1 MARKQDTLEQEKW
14 QAGLKGMLRQGKL
27 DRRNGCR
34 HGVRVYKM
42 TEHDPYRCLNHLLN
56 IHSLFDNVISCIFVF
71 PLSGTG
77 QLSLP
82 KDSPQNAPMTS
93 YARLQDRPLH
103 HHQTKNAMTSTAQLA
118 ASLASVTNSLKS
130 TNTLITRLARL
141 TFPPGAEPLDDEGN
155 SVRIELA
162 QDIHEGLKQLEEDLE
177 LLRGDIEDS
186 TPTVKAPAT
195 GRLRSGSVRHSNK
208 GQEHERLGTQVV
220 RLGEDLKTARSAFRR
235 AQISAKRAADESK
248 VKERELVFASL
259 QQASDPST
267 PTSASLNGSTA
278 DLFAGRSSLQKR
290 QQHKNLTKDELL
302 VAQSSDVTSAL
313 RRTTDL
319 LSTELSRS
327 RFAQETFDESTA
339 ALKDLGDTYSDL
351 DSVLKKSRDLLGTLL
366 RSQKSDT
373 WYLETAFYI
382 LIATL
387 GWLIFRR
394 ILYGPFFKLPLFLYK
409 AFAFVVNWVI
419 LKPLFLFLTTVGIIT
434 TEPYNASQSTR
445 LQVSSSRAPLIIKPS
460 AAGRPQSIEGM
471 ADDIARSGGV
481 RSGAGG
487 TGAKVGKNGELR
499 GEMSEEIGKMAERRG
514 DGTVLQDRGD
524 IPKNPKKKQFE
535 ADVEDAKHAEAS
547 AEGGKVRKRDEL

>member
-1 MARKQDTLEQEKW
+1 
-14 QAGLKGMLRQGKL
+14 
-27 DRRNGCR
+27 
-34 HGVRVYKM
+34 
-42 TEHDPYRCLNHLLN
+42 
-56 IHSLFDNVISCIFVF
+56 
-71 PLSGTG
+71 
-77 QLSLP
+77 
-82 KDSPQNAPMTS
+82 
-93 YARLQDRPLH
+93 
-103 HHQTKNAMTSTAQLA
+103 MTSTAQLA
-118 ASLASVTNSLKS
+118 ASLASVTDSLKG

-177 LLRGDIEDS
+177 LLRGDIEDA
-186 TPTVKAPAT
+186 TPVAKAPAT
-195 GRLRSGSVRHSNK
+195 GRLRSGSVRHSSK

-220 RLGEDLKTARSAFRR
+220 RLGEDLRTARSAFRR

-248 VKERELVFASL
+248 VKERELIFANL

-267 PTSASLNGSTA
+267 PTSTSINGSSA
-278 DLFAGRSSLQKR
+278 DLFAGRSTLQKR
-290 QQHKNLTKDELL
+290 QQQKHLTKDELL

-382 LIATL
+382 LLATL
-387 GWLIFRR
+387 AWLIFRR
-394 ILYGPFFKLPLFLYK
+394 ILYGPFFKLPLFLYNV
-409 AFAFVVNWVI
+409 FAFVVNWTI
-419 LKPLFLFLTTVGIIT
+419 LKPLFLLLTTVGVIT
-434 TEPYNASQSTR
+434 TEPYTPSSRSIQIQSST
-445 LQVSSSRAPLIIKPS
+445 SRAPLIVQPS
-460 AAGRPQSIEGM
+460 ASGRAQPIEGM
-471 ADDIARSGGV
+471 ADDIARVGGV

-487 TGAKVGKNGELR
+487 TGAKVGKKGELR
-499 GEMSEEIGKMAERRG
+499 GEESEKIGKMAENTRG

-535 ADVEDAKHAEAS
+535 ADVEDAKHAEA
-547 AEGGKVRKRDEL
+547 EGKVRKRDEL

>member
-1 MARKQDTLEQEKW
+1 
-14 QAGLKGMLRQGKL
+14 
-27 DRRNGCR
+27 
-34 HGVRVYKM
+34 
-42 TEHDPYRCLNHLLN
+42 
-56 IHSLFDNVISCIFVF
+56 
-71 PLSGTG
+71 
-77 QLSLP
+77 
-82 KDSPQNAPMTS
+82 MTS
-93 YARLQDRPLH
+93 ATHL
-103 HHQTKNAMTSTAQLA
+103 T
-118 ASLASVTNSLKS
+118 ASLANLTDSLKT

-177 LLRGDIEDS
+177 LLRGDIKDS
-186 TPTVKAPAT
+186 TPATKTPA
-195 GRLRSGSVRHSNK
+195 GGLLHGSSTRPSTK
-208 GQEHERLGTQVV
+208 GQERERLGVQVA
-220 RLGEDLKTARSAFRR
+220 RLGEDLNTARGAFRR

-248 VKERELVFASL
+248 IKERKLVFASL
-259 QQASDPST
+259 QQASDPSS
-267 PTSASLNGSTA
+267 PTSTPPNGATTA
-278 DLFAGRSSLQKR
+278 DLFAGRSTLQRR

-339 ALKDLGDTYSDL
+339 ALKELGDKYSDL
-351 DSVLKKSRDLLGTLL
+351 GSVLDKSRALLGTLL

-382 LIATL
+382 LLATL
-387 GWLIFRR
+387 AWLLFRR
-394 ILYGPFFKLPLFLYK
+394 ILYGPFFKLPLFLFNS
-409 AFAFVVNWVI
+409 FAFVFNWVV
-419 LKPLFLFLTTVGIIT
+419 LKPLFLILTTVGVIT

-445 LQVSSSRAPLIIKPS
+445 LQATSSRAPLIVQPS
-460 AAGRPQSIEGM
+460 AAGRPQSVQGM

-481 RSGAGG
+481 RAGAGG
-487 TGAKVGKNGELR
+487 AGAKVGKNGELR

-535 ADVEDAKHAEAS
+535 ADVEDAKHAEA
-547 AEGGKVRKRDEL
+547 AEEGSKARKRDEL

>member
-1 MARKQDTLEQEKW
+1 
-14 QAGLKGMLRQGKL
+14 
-27 DRRNGCR
+27 
-34 HGVRVYKM
+34 
-42 TEHDPYRCLNHLLN
+42 
-56 IHSLFDNVISCIFVF
+56 
-71 PLSGTG
+71 
-77 QLSLP
+77 
-82 KDSPQNAPMTS
+82 MTS
-93 YARLQDRPLH
+93 CAQLPDRPLYH
-103 HHQTKNAMTSTAQLA
+103 LQTKNAMTSTAQLA
-118 ASLASVTNSLKS
+118 ASLAIVTDSLKS

-162 QDIHEGLKQLEEDLE
+162 QDIQESLKQLEEDLE

-186 TPTVKAPAT
+186 TPVAKTPAT
-195 GRLRSGSVRHSNK
+195 GRLRSGSVRHSSK

-220 RLGEDLKTARSAFRR
+220 RLGEDLKTARGAFRR

-267 PTSASLNGSTA
+267 PTSTSVNGSTA
-278 DLFAGRSSLQKR
+278 DLFAGRSTLQKR
-290 QQHKNLTKDELL
+290 QQHKQLTKDELL

-351 DSVLKKSRDLLGTLL
+351 DSVLKKSKDLLGTLL

-387 GWLIFRR
+387 AWLIFRR
-394 ILYGPFFKLPLFLYK
+394 ILYGPFFKLPLFLYNV
-409 AFAFVVNWVI
+409 FAFILNWTV
-419 LKPLFLFLTTVGIIT
+419 LKPLVFLLTTVGVIT
-434 TEPYNASQSTR
+434 TEPYKASRST
-445 LQVSSSRAPLIIKPS
+445 QVESSTSRPPLIIQPS
-460 AAGRPQSIEGM
+460 ASGRAQSVEGM
-471 ADDIARSGGV
+471 VDDIARVGGV

-487 TGAKVGKNGELR
+487 TGAKRDKNGELR
-499 GEMSEEIGKMAERRG
+499 GEESEKIGKMAENTRG

-535 ADVEDAKHAEAS
+535 ADVEDAKQAEA
-547 AEGGKVRKRDEL
+547 EGKVRKRDEL

>member
-1 MARKQDTLEQEKW
+1 
-14 QAGLKGMLRQGKL
+14 
-27 DRRNGCR
+27 
-34 HGVRVYKM
+34 
-42 TEHDPYRCLNHLLN
+42 
-56 IHSLFDNVISCIFVF
+56 
-71 PLSGTG
+71 
-77 QLSLP
+77 
-82 KDSPQNAPMTS
+82 MTS
-93 YARLQDRPLH
+93 YARLQVQDRPLH
-103 HHQTKNAMTSTAQLA
+103 HLQTKNAMTSTAQLA
-118 ASLASVTNSLKS
+118 ASLVSVTDSLKS

-195 GRLRSGSVRHSNK
+195 GRLRSGSVRHSNR

-259 QQASDPST
+259 QQVSDPST
-267 PTSASLNGSTA
+267 PTSASVNGSTA

-409 AFAFVVNWVI
+409 AFAFVVNWVV

-445 LQVSSSRAPLIIKPS
+445 LQVTSSRAPLIVKPS

-514 DGTVLQDRGD
+514 DGTVLRDRGD

-535 ADVEDAKHAEAS
+535 ADVEDVKHAEAS
-547 AEGGKVRKRDEL
+547 AEEGKVRKRDEL

>member
-1 MARKQDTLEQEKW
+1 
-14 QAGLKGMLRQGKL
+14 
-27 DRRNGCR
+27 
-34 HGVRVYKM
+34 
-42 TEHDPYRCLNHLLN
+42 
-56 IHSLFDNVISCIFVF
+56 
-71 PLSGTG
+71 
-77 QLSLP
+77 
-82 KDSPQNAPMTS
+82 
-93 YARLQDRPLH
+93 
-103 HHQTKNAMTSTAQLA
+103 MTSTAQLA
-118 ASLASVTNSLKS
+118 ASLASVTDSLKS
-130 TNTLITRLARL
+130 TNTLITRLAKL

-162 QDIHEGLKQLEEDLE
+162 QDIHENLKQLEEDLE

-195 GRLRSGSVRHSNK
+195 AGRLRSSSVRHSSSK
-208 GQEHERLGTQVV
+208 GAEHERLGTFVV
-220 RLGEDLKTARSAFRR
+220 RLEQDLKTARNNFRR
-235 AQISAKRAADESK
+235 AQVSAKRAADLSK
-248 VKERELVFASL
+248 IKERELLFASL
-259 QQASDPST
+259 QQVSDPST
-267 PTSASLNGSTA
+267 PTSTSANGSTA
-278 DLFAGRSSLQKR
+278 DLFAGRSQLQKR
-290 QQHKNLTKDELL
+290 SQHKQLTKDELL

-394 ILYGPFFKLPLFLYK
+394 ILYGPFFKLPLFLYNV
-409 AFAFVVNWVI
+409 FAFVVNWAV
-419 LKPLFLFLTTVGIIT
+419 LKPLFFFLTTIGIIT
-434 TEPYNASQSTR
+434 TEPYNTRTSHTTSLAS
-445 LQVSSSRAPLIIKPS
+445 SSSRAPLIVQPS
-460 AAGRPQSIEGM
+460 AAGRAQPIEGM

-487 TGAKVGKNGELR
+487 SGAKLGKKGELR
-499 GEMSEEIGKMAERRG
+499 GEMSEEIGKMAEKQTRG
-514 DGTVLQDRGD
+514 DGTVLEDRGD
-524 IPKNPKKKQFE
+524 IPKNPKKKNFE
-535 ADVEDAKHAEAS
+535 ADVEDAKHAEAV
-547 AEGGKVRKRDEL
+547 EGGKVRKRDEL

>member
-1 MARKQDTLEQEKW
+1 
-14 QAGLKGMLRQGKL
+14 
-27 DRRNGCR
+27 
-34 HGVRVYKM
+34 
-42 TEHDPYRCLNHLLN
+42 
-56 IHSLFDNVISCIFVF
+56 
-71 PLSGTG
+71 
-77 QLSLP
+77 
-82 KDSPQNAPMTS
+82 MTS
-93 YARLQDRPLH
+93 YARLQVQDRPLH
-103 HHQTKNAMTSTAQLA
+103 HLQTKNAMTSTAHLA
-118 ASLASVTNSLKS
+118 ASLVSVTDSLKS

-195 GRLRSGSVRHSNK
+195 GRLRSGSVRHSNR

-259 QQASDPST
+259 QQVSDPST
-267 PTSASLNGSTA
+267 PTSASVNGSTA

-409 AFAFVVNWVI
+409 AFAFVVNWVV

-445 LQVSSSRAPLIIKPS
+445 LQVTSSRAPLIVKPS

-514 DGTVLQDRGD
+514 DGTVLRDRGD

-547 AEGGKVRKRDEL
+547 AEEGKVRKRDEL

>member
-1 MARKQDTLEQEKW
+1 
-14 QAGLKGMLRQGKL
+14 
-27 DRRNGCR
+27 
-34 HGVRVYKM
+34 
-42 TEHDPYRCLNHLLN
+42 
-56 IHSLFDNVISCIFVF
+56 
-71 PLSGTG
+71 
-77 QLSLP
+77 
-82 KDSPQNAPMTS
+82 
-93 YARLQDRPLH
+93 
-103 HHQTKNAMTSTAQLA
+103 MTSTTQLA
-118 ASLASVTNSLKS
+118 ASLASVTDSLKS

-186 TPTVKAPAT
+186 TPIAKAPAS
-195 GRLRSGSVRHSNK
+195 GRLRSGSVRHSSK

-248 VKERELVFASL
+248 VKERELLFAGL

-267 PTSASLNGSTA
+267 PTSTSVNGSSA
-278 DLFAGRSSLQKR
+278 DLFAGRSTLQKR
-290 QQHKNLTKDELL
+290 QQQKHLTKDELL

-351 DSVLKKSRDLLGTLL
+351 DSVLKKSRD
-366 RSQKSDT
+366 T

-382 LIATL
+382 LLTTL
-387 GWLIFRR
+387 AWLIFRR
-394 ILYGPFFKLPLFLYK
+394 ILYGPFFKLPLFLYNV
-409 AFAFVVNWVI
+409 FAFIVNWTV
-419 LKPLFLFLTTVGIIT
+419 LKPLFLLLTTVGVIT
-434 TEPYNASQSTR
+434 TEPYTASRSTQVQSST
-445 LQVSSSRAPLIIKPS
+445 SRAPLIVQPS
-460 AAGRPQSIEGM
+460 ASGRAQPIEGM
-471 ADDIARSGGV
+471 ADDIARVGGV

-487 TGAKVGKNGELR
+487 TGAKVGKKGELR
-499 GEMSEEIGKMAERRG
+499 GEMIEEIGKMAENTRG

-535 ADVEDAKHAEAS
+535 ADVEDAKHAEA
-547 AEGGKVRKRDEL
+547 EGKVRKRDEL

>member
-1 MARKQDTLEQEKW
+1 
-14 QAGLKGMLRQGKL
+14 
-27 DRRNGCR
+27 
-34 HGVRVYKM
+34 
-42 TEHDPYRCLNHLLN
+42 
-56 IHSLFDNVISCIFVF
+56 
-71 PLSGTG
+71 
-77 QLSLP
+77 
-82 KDSPQNAPMTS
+82 MTS
-93 YARLQDRPLH
+93 CAQLQDHPLYH
-103 HHQTKNAMTSTAQLA
+103 LQTKNAMTSTAQLA
-118 ASLASVTNSLKS
+118 ASLASVTDSLKS

-177 LLRGDIEDS
+177 LLRGDIEDA
-186 TPTVKAPAT
+186 TPVAKAPAT
-195 GRLRSGSVRHSNK
+195 GRLRSGSVRHSSK

-220 RLGEDLKTARSAFRR
+220 RLGEDLKTARGAFRR

-267 PTSASLNGSTA
+267 PTSTSVNGSTA
-278 DLFAGRSSLQKR
+278 DLFAGRSTLQKR
-290 QQHKNLTKDELL
+290 HQHKQLTKDELL

-319 LSTELSRS
+319 LSTELARS

-373 WYLETAFYI
+373 WYLETAYI
-382 LIATL
+382 LLATL
-387 GWLIFRR
+387 AWLIFRR
-394 ILYGPFFKLPLFLYK
+394 ILYGPFFKLPIFLYNV
-409 AFAFVVNWVI
+409 FAFILNWTV
-419 LKPLFLFLTTVGIIT
+419 LKPLVFLLTTVGVIT
-434 TEPYNASQSTR
+434 TEPYTAPRSTQVQSST
-445 LQVSSSRAPLIIKPS
+445 SRPPLIIQPS
-460 AAGRPQSIEGM
+460 ASGRAQGVEGM
-471 ADDIARSGGV
+471 ADDIARVGGV

-487 TGAKVGKNGELR
+487 TGAKLGKNGELR
-499 GEMSEEIGKMAERRG
+499 GEESEKIGKMAENTRG

-535 ADVEDAKHAEAS
+535 ADVEDAKHAEA
-547 AEGGKVRKRDEL
+547 EGKVRKRDEL

>member
-1 MARKQDTLEQEKW
+1 
-14 QAGLKGMLRQGKL
+14 
-27 DRRNGCR
+27 
-34 HGVRVYKM
+34 
-42 TEHDPYRCLNHLLN
+42 
-56 IHSLFDNVISCIFVF
+56 
-71 PLSGTG
+71 
-77 QLSLP
+77 
-82 KDSPQNAPMTS
+82 
-93 YARLQDRPLH
+93 
-103 HHQTKNAMTSTAQLA
+103 MTSTSQLA
-118 ASLASVTNSLKS
+118 ASLASVTDSLKS

-186 TPTVKAPAT
+186 TPVAKAPAT
-195 GRLRSGSVRHSNK
+195 GRLRSGSVRHSSK
-208 GQEHERLGTQVV
+208 GQEHERLGAQVV
-220 RLGEDLKTARSAFRR
+220 RLGEDLKNARSAFRR

-248 VKERELVFASL
+248 VKERELIFASL
-259 QQASDPST
+259 QQVSDPST
-267 PTSASLNGSTA
+267 PTSANGSTQ

-290 QQHKNLTKDELL
+290 QQQKHLTKDELL
-302 VAQSSDVTSAL
+302 VAQSSDVTAAL

-394 ILYGPFFKLPLFLYK
+394 ILYGPFFKLPLFLYNT
-409 AFAFVVNWVI
+409 FAFVVNWVF

-434 TEPYNASQSTR
+434 TEPYNAAHSTR
-445 LQVSSSRAPLIIKPS
+445 LESTRSRPPLIVQPS
-460 AAGRPQSIEGM
+460 ASGRAQPIEGM
-471 ADDIARSGGV
+471 ADDIARVGGV

-487 TGAKVGKNGELR
+487 SGAKVGKNGELR

-535 ADVEDAKHAEAS
+535 ADVEDAKHAE
-547 AEGGKVRKRDEL
+547 EERKARERDEL

>member
-1 MARKQDTLEQEKW
+1 
-14 QAGLKGMLRQGKL
+14 
-27 DRRNGCR
+27 
-34 HGVRVYKM
+34 
-42 TEHDPYRCLNHLLN
+42 
-56 IHSLFDNVISCIFVF
+56 
-71 PLSGTG
+71 
-77 QLSLP
+77 
-82 KDSPQNAPMTS
+82 
-93 YARLQDRPLH
+93 
-103 HHQTKNAMTSTAQLA
+103 MTSTTQLA
-118 ASLASVTNSLKS
+118 ASLASVTDSLKS

-186 TPTVKAPAT
+186 TPIAKAPAS
-195 GRLRSGSVRHSNK
+195 GRLRSGSVRHSSK

-248 VKERELVFASL
+248 VKERELLFAGL

-267 PTSASLNGSTA
+267 PTSTSVNGSSA
-278 DLFAGRSSLQKR
+278 DLFAGRSTLQKR
-290 QQHKNLTKDELL
+290 QQQKHLTKDELL

-373 WYLETAFYI
+373 WYLT
-382 LIATL
+382 TL
-387 GWLIFRR
+387 AWLIFRR
-394 ILYGPFFKLPLFLYK
+394 ILYGPFFKLPLFLYNV
-409 AFAFVVNWVI
+409 FAFIVNWTV
-419 LKPLFLFLTTVGIIT
+419 LKPLFLLLTTVGVIT
-434 TEPYNASQSTR
+434 TEPYTASRSTQVQSST
-445 LQVSSSRAPLIIKPS
+445 SRAPLIVQPS
-460 AAGRPQSIEGM
+460 ASGRAQPIEGM
-471 ADDIARSGGV
+471 ADDIARVGGV

-487 TGAKVGKNGELR
+487 TGAKVGKKGELR
-499 GEMSEEIGKMAERRG
+499 GEMIEEIGKMAENTRG

-535 ADVEDAKHAEAS
+535 ADVEDAKHAEA
-547 AEGGKVRKRDEL
+547 EGKVRKRDEL